1 MPACGRPER
10 TGATTC
16 APRASFGARPD
27 EGLASSFMDDDQS
40 VLGVRRSAVRPEPF
54 GLSQSDRR
62 GHLYVIGKTGTGKS
76 TLLRNLITQDIE
88 AGRGL
93 AVLDPHGDLAE
104 ELLDYIPP
112 WRDRHVVYFNP
123 ADLSHPIGLNL
134 LESVPPDQRSVV
146 ASNIVAA
153 FRHIWGE
160 SWGPRLEYILFNTIS
175 ALLDLPQASLLGVQK
190 MLIDERYREFVT
202 ARVQD
207 PVVRRFWQHE
217 FAGYDRRF
225 VMEATSPIQNKVG
238 QLFGAPSLRNIL
250 GQVRSGISLRFM
262 MDEKRLLI
270 ANLSKGRLGET
281 HSALLGALLVTEI
294 QRAALAR
301 ADAAASART
310 DFALYI
316 DEFQNFLSDSVASL
330 LSEIRKYG
338 IALTLANQ
346 FVGQLTPAIR
356 QAVLGNVGSLICFRV
371 GAEDAEELTKE
382 LHPFSAE
389 SLTDL
394 SRFEA
399 CCRLLRHGQPSEPTT
414 IKTLPPFGQRYG
426 RRDHLIE
433 QSRRRFGTSRSA
445 VEQKLSRFL
454 EN

>member
-1 MPACGRPER
+1 
-10 TGATTC
+10 
-16 APRASFGARPD
+16 
-27 EGLASSFMDDDQS
+27 MDDDLS
-40 VLGVRRSAVRPEPF
+40 VIGVRRAAVRPEPF

-62 GHLYVIGKTGTGKS
+62 GHLYVVGKTGTGKS
-76 TLLRNLITQDIE
+76 TLLRNLIIQDIQ

-104 ELLDYIPP
+104 ELLNYIPP

-123 ADLSHPIGLNL
+123 ADLSYPIGLNL

-190 MLIDERYREFVT
+190 MLVDERYREFVT

-207 PVVRRFWQHE
+207 PIVRRFWQHE

-238 QLFGAPSLRNIL
+238 QLFGSPALRNML
-250 GQVRSGISLRFM
+250 GQVRSTISLRFM

-301 ADAAASART
+301 ADAAPSART

-338 IALTLANQ
+338 VSLTLANQ
-346 FVGQLTPAIR
+346 FTAQLAPPIR

-371 GAEDAEELTKE
+371 GAEDAAHLCEE
-382 LHPFSAE
+382 LHPFTAE

-394 SRFEA
+394 GQFEA
-399 CCRLLRHGQPSEPTT
+399 CCRVQRSGRPGEPTT
-414 IKTLPPFGQRYG
+414 VKTLPPFGKRYG
-426 RRDHLIE
+426 RREHLIA
-433 QSRRRFGTSRSA
+433 QSKRRFGVSRASI
-445 VEQKLSRFL
+445 ERKLRGFL
-454 EN
+454 GDEGAARLCA

>member
-1 MPACGRPER
+1 
-10 TGATTC
+10 
-16 APRASFGARPD
+16 
-27 EGLASSFMDDDQS
+27 MDDDLS
-40 VLGVRRSAVRPEPF
+40 VIGVRKSAVRPEPF

-62 GHLYVIGKTGTGKS
+62 GHLYVVGKTGTGKS
-76 TLLRNLITQDIE
+76 TLLRNLIVQDIQ

-93 AVLDPHGDLAE
+93 AILDPHGDLAE

-134 LESVPPDQRSVV
+134 LEAVPPDLRSVV

-160 SWGPRLEYILFNTIS
+160 SWGPRLEYILFNTIC

-190 MLIDERYREFVT
+190 MLIDERYREFVSN
-202 ARVQD
+202 RIKD
-207 PVVRRFWQHE
+207 PVIRRFWKHE

-238 QLFGAPSLRNIL
+238 QLFGAPALRNIL
-250 GQVRSGISLRFM
+250 GQVRSTISLRYM
-262 MDEKRLLI
+262 MDNQRILI

-281 HSALLGALLVTEI
+281 HAALLGALLVTEI

-301 ADAAASART
+301 ADSSASART

-338 IALTLANQ
+338 ISLTLANQ
-346 FVGQLTPAIR
+346 FTAQLSPPIR

-371 GAEDAEELTKE
+371 GAEDAKDLSREL
-382 LHPFSAE
+382 LPFTAE
-389 SLTDL
+389 SLSDL
-394 SRFEA
+394 SRYEA
-399 CCRLLRHGQPSEPTT
+399 CCRLLKDGQPDQPTT
-414 IKTLPPFGQRYG
+414 IKTLPPFGRRHG
-426 RRDHLIE
+426 RRAHLIE
-433 QSRRRFGTSRSA
+433 QSRRRFSRPRSQ
-445 VEQKLSRFL
+445 VEEKLARYLDDGSGQ
-454 EN
+454 